1 MLSERPD
8 EAIPAAPL
16 GGLLAGGGGS
26 MRARDRGFTLIE
38 LLVVIAIIAILA
50 AILFPV
56 FSQARDK
63 ARAAA
68 CLSNMKQVALALSM
82 YTSDNDE
89 TLPLHND
96 TDTFMQPTVPPNWG
110 RLLFPYT
117 KNLGV
122 YLCPTARIWPG
133 QAATAAK
140 GFAITSLLGNGVIMR
155 PKGVSLASI
164 PAPADLV
171 AFQEDYFSF
180 TVAYN
185 RPVDVGGSK
194 FQYWHYLDDQ
204 KVSRSGL
211 VDEDYSNQHVGG
223 GNLVFADGHAK
234 WRRYIAIRSGDF
246 GLLPDETDNGKA
258 DESKK
263 YSSAF

>member
-1 MLSERPD
+1 
-8 EAIPAAPL
+8 
-16 GGLLAGGGGS
+16 
-26 MRARDRGFTLIE
+26 MRTLHRGFTLIE

-56 FSQARDK
+56 FAQAREK

-68 CLSNMKQVALALSM
+68 CLSNMKQVALALAM
-82 YTSDNDE
+82 YTTDHDE
-89 TLPLHND
+89 TLPIHQD
-96 TDTFMQPTVPPNWG
+96 ADMFMRPAAPPNWG

-117 KNLGV
+117 KNINV

-133 QAATAAK
+133 QAAGAAK
-140 GFAITSLLGNGVIMR
+140 GLEITSLLGNGVLMR
-155 PKGVSLASI
+155 PKGVALAAMS
-164 PAPADLV
+164 APADIV

-180 TVAYN
+180 TEAFN
-185 RPVDVGGSK
+185 RPVDVGGNK

-204 KVSRSGL
+204 KVSRGGAL
-211 VDEDYSNQHVGG
+211 DEDYSNQHMSG

-234 WRRYIAIRSGDF
+234 WRRYMAIRSSDF
-246 GLLPDETDNGKA
+246 GLIPDEPNNGKA

-263 YSSAF
+263 YSAAF